1 MNYYFFKT
9 NLPRLGLIS
18 EPEFLMLYLFHH
30 GCNRISF
37 LIVVISNN
45 TVDLYKTFAAEF
57 V

>member
-37 LIVVISNN
+37 LIVVMSNN